1 MLLQFQGQ
9 KEDHLISKQQQVLQL
24 LNWIH
29 LLPVL
34 LLQPQVKET

>member
-9 KEDHLISKQQQVLQL
+9 KEDHLISKQTQVLQ